1 MKTNTPVLIINQEA
15 FINEMQQLL
24 KNQKKEILVELKNSK
39 SKDLF
44 TRKELAKY
52 LKVSQQTI
60 INWSANGILN
70 PTYIGNRVYYK
81 ADEVN
86 ELLKQ

>member
-1 MKTNTPVLIINQEA
+1 MKTNTPVLMMNKDA
-15 FINEMQQLL
+15 FFKEVEQLL
-24 KNQKKEILVELKNSK
+24 KDQKREILMELNNNS
-39 SKDLF
+39 SKDIF

-60 INWSANGILN
+60 INWSATGILN

-81 ADEVN
+81 AEEVQ
-86 ELLKQ
+86 ELLKR

>member
-1 MKTNTPVLIINQEA
+1 MKTNTPVLLMNQEA
-15 FINEMQQLL
+15 FINEVQQLL
-24 KNQKKEILVELKNSK
+24 KDPKREIILELKNNRNN
-39 SKDLF
+39 DLF

-60 INWSANGILN
+60 INWSATGILK
-70 PTYIGNRVYYK
+70 PTYIGSRVYYK

-86 ELLKQ
+86 NLLNR